1 MFPRRERGDRTMRDW
16 LATRADA
23 TPGATALAAAADV
36 DEATTYADLD
46 ERVEVLAGRLAA
58 TGVGVDDTLAVCAGT
73 REEFLVLAHAAQRLG
88 AVLVPLNDRLTAGE
102 LRERLGRVEPAAV
115 VCEGDTEPVVLE
127 ATRDGDVDG
136 ATDASVLTLDDPA
149 AGAERLTD
157 VRPEPFDLPEW
168 ELDDPLVVMFTSGT
182 TGDPD
187 GVVLTL
193 GNVLASA
200 TASAFRLGVV
210 PDDCWHVPL
219 PMYHM
224 GGLAPVYRSVL
235 YGTSLSVQ
243 RGFDPATT
251 LAALREADATAVS
264 LVPTML
270 ERLLDEGTLPD
281 LRFVLLGGAA
291 CPPALLERAQDRGVP
306 VAPTYGMTEAASQ
319 IATARPEEARTN
331 PESVGNPVMFADV
344 TVVDDAG
351 AVCEPG
357 ERGELVVSGPM
368 VTPGYL
374 DESRTAEAFSPR
386 GLRTGD
392 VGHRDEAGRL
402 YVHGRADD
410 RIVTG
415 GENVD
420 PAEVGDALRSH
431 PAVADC
437 AVVGLPDEEWGER
450 VAALVVRGDASGV
463 AAEALRDHCRERLAG
478 YKLPRTIGFADELP
492 RTASGTVDRSAV
504 RDRLLDRG
512 G

>member
-1 MFPRRERGDRTMRDW
+1 MRDW
-16 LATRADA
+16 LATRAGA
-23 TPGATALAAAADV
+23 TPTATALAAAGDV
-36 DEATTYADLD
+36 DDDATYGQLD
-46 ERVEVLAGRLAA
+46 ERVETLAGRLAA
-58 TGVGVDDTLAVCAGT
+58 SGVGVDDALAVCAGT
-73 REEFLVLAHAAQRLG
+73 RAEFVSLVHAAQRLG
-88 AVLVPLNDRLTAGE
+88 AVLVPLNDRLTGE
-102 LRERLGRVEPAAV
+102 ELKDRFGRVDPEVVVCERDTEAAV
-115 VCEGDTEPVVLE
+115 VD
-127 ATRDGDVDG
+127 
-136 ATDASVLTLDDPA
+136 ATDAAALSLDDPVSG
-149 AGAERLTD
+149 AGRLSD

-182 TGDPD
+182 TGRPD

-200 TASAFRLGVV
+200 TASAFRLGLL

-235 YGTSLSVQ
+235 YGTALSLQ
-243 RGFDPATT
+243 RGFDPEAT
-251 LAALREADATAVS
+251 LAALRAADATAVS

-270 ERLLDEGTLPD
+270 ERLLDAGTLPD

-306 VAPTYGMTEAASQ
+306 AAPTYGMTEAASQ
-319 IATARPEEARTN
+319 IATARPDEATSHPR
-331 PESVGNPVMFADV
+331 SVGNPVMFAEV

-351 AVCEPG
+351 AICEPG
-357 ERGELVVSGPM
+357 EAGELVVAGPM

-374 DESRTAEAFSPR
+374 DADRTAEAFAGG

-420 PAEVGDALRSH
+420 PTEVADALRGH

-450 VAALVVRGDASGV
+450 VAALVERADDGDASG
-463 AAEALRDHCRERLAG
+463 EELREHCRDRLAG
-478 YKLPRTIGFADELP
+478 YKLPRKIEFVDALP
-492 RTASGTVDRSAV
+492 RTASGTVDRGDV
-504 RDRLLDRG
+504 RDRLCDRRD
-512 G
+512 

>member
-1 MFPRRERGDRTMRDW
+1 MRDW

-23 TPGATALAAAADV
+23 TPAATALAAGGDV
-36 DEATTYADLD
+36 DDDATYDQLD
-46 ERVEVLAGRLAA
+46 ERVEILAGRLSAR
-58 TGVGVDDTLAVCAGT
+58 GVGVDDTLAVCAGT
-73 REEFLVLAHAAQRLG
+73 RAEFVSLVHAAQRLG
-88 AVLVPLNDRLTAGE
+88 AVLVPLNDRLTGE
-102 LRERLGRVEPAAV
+102 ELAERLERVDPEVVVCERDIEAAV
-115 VCEGDTEPVVLE
+115 VD
-127 ATRDGDVDG
+127 ATDG
-136 ATDASVLTLDDPA
+136 AALSLDDPDN
-149 AGAERLTD
+149 GADRLSD

-168 ELDDPLVVMFTSGT
+168 ELDDPLLVVFTSGT
-182 TGDPD
+182 TGTPD

-200 TASAFRLGVV
+200 TASAFRLGLV
-210 PDDCWHVPL
+210 PDACWHVPL

-235 YGTSLSVQ
+235 YGTALSVQ
-243 RGFDPATT
+243 RGFEPEET
-251 LAALREADATAVS
+251 LAAMRAADATAVS

-270 ERLLDEGTLPD
+270 ERLLDAGTLPD

-319 IATARPEEARTN
+319 IATARPDEARRH
-331 PESVGNPVMFADV
+331 PESVGNPVMFAEV

-357 ERGELVVSGPM
+357 EEGELVVSGPM

-374 DESRTAEAFSPR
+374 DADRTGEAFAGG

-420 PAEVGDALRSH
+420 PAEVAVALRAH

-437 AVVGLPDEEWGER
+437 AVVGLPDEEWGEK
-450 VAALVVRGDASGV
+450 VAALVERTDDRDVSG
-463 AAEALRDHCRERLAG
+463 EELREHCRERVAG
-478 YKLPRTIGFADELP
+478 YKLPRKIGFADDLP
-492 RTASGTVDRSAV
+492 RTASGTLDRTAV
-504 RDRLLDRG
+504 RERLLDRRD
-512 G
+512 